1 MSRTVSAAVIE
12 DTEADA
18 FSLTELELDDPKPG
32 EVRVEIQH
40 AGACHTDWHAIEG
53 DLPAGRYPVV
63 GGHEGA
69 GVVSAVGD
77 GVDTVAVGDRVLTLW
92 IPACGTCDLCLQGY
106 QNLCVER
113 ESTYASTLP
122 DGTCRFHRDGEG
134 VGQFLLLG
142 TFAEE
147 VVVPERAVLP
157 IPDDL
162 PTDLASII
170 GCGVVTGF
178 GSAVH
183 RADIEVDD
191 TVVVIGAGNVGL
203 NAIQGAAHAG
213 AGRIVAVDPVAS
225 KREVAETMG
234 ATHTLDPTTT
244 DQAEAVAAITDGA
257 GADTTVFCVGVGSGD
272 LIGDAYDTL
281 GPRGEL
287 IVTATAPDDAIAV
300 NPVDL
305 ITTEKEIKGCLYGGA
320 SPRRTASRLID
331 AYLDGRYL
339 LDELITARYDL
350 DGINDAYDALLGG
363 EDIHSVVSVSADG

>member
-1 MSRTVSAAVIE
+1 MSRTVSAAIIE
-12 DTEADA
+12 DTTADGFTMA
-18 FSLTELELDDPKPG
+18 ELDIDEPKPG
-32 EVRVEIQH
+32 EVRVEIHH
-40 AGACHTDWHAIEG
+40 AGACHTDWHAVEG

-92 IPACGTCDLCLQGY
+92 IPSCGTCDPCLQGY
-106 QNLCVER
+106 QNLCVEQ
-113 ESTYASTLP
+113 EATYASTLP
-122 DGTCRFHRDGEG
+122 DGTCRFHRDDED

-147 VVVPERAVLP
+147 VVVPEEAVVP
-157 IPDDL
+157 IPDEL

-178 GSAVH
+178 GSAAY
-183 RADIEVDD
+183 RADIEPND
-191 TVVVIGAGNVGL
+191 TAVVVGAGNVGL
-203 NAIQGAAHAG
+203 NAIQGATHAG
-213 AGRIVAVDPVAS
+213 AGRVVAVDPVAS
-225 KREVAETMG
+225 KRDAAEAFG
-234 ATHTLDPTTT
+234 ASHTVDPTTT
-244 DQAEAVAAITDGA
+244 DVAETVAALTDGA
-257 GADTTVFCVGVGSGD
+257 GADATVFCVGVGDGD

-287 IVTATAPDDAIAV
+287 IVTATAPDDSIAV

-339 LDELITARYDL
+339 LDELVTSRYDL
-350 DGINDAYDALLGG
+350 GEINEAYDALLGG
-363 EDIHSVVSVSADG
+363 DDIHSVISVSAGD

>member
-1 MSRTVSAAVIE
+1 MSRTVSAAIIE
-12 DTEADA
+12 DQSSDGFT
-18 FSLTELELDDPKPG
+18 LTDVEVDDPKPG
-32 EVRVEIQH
+32 EVSVEIRH
-40 AGACHTDWHAIEG
+40 AGACHTDWHAVEG

-69 GVVSAVGD
+69 GVVTAVGD
-77 GVDTVAVGDRVLTLW
+77 GVDAVEVGDRVLTLW
-92 IPACGTCDLCLQGY
+92 IPACGTCDLCSQGY

-113 ESTYASTLP
+113 EATYASTLL
-122 DGTCRFHRDGEG
+122 DGTCRFHRDGEDL
-134 VGQFLLLG
+134 GQFLLLG

-147 VVVPERAVLP
+147 VVVPERSVVP
-157 IPDDL
+157 IPDEL
-162 PTDLASII
+162 PTDVASII
-170 GCGVVTGF
+170 GCGVATGY

-183 RADIEVDD
+183 RADIEPND
-191 TVVVIGAGNVGL
+191 TAVVVGAGNVGL

-225 KREVAETMG
+225 KRAAAETFG
-234 ATHTLDPTTT
+234 ATHTIDPTAT
-244 DQAEAVAAITDGA
+244 DQAETVTELTDGA
-257 GADTTVFCVGVGSGD
+257 GADAAVFCVGVGDGD

-287 IVTATAPDDAIAV
+287 IVTATAPDDGIGV

-331 AYLDGRYL
+331 AYLDDRYL

-350 DGINDAYDALLGG
+350 DEINEAYDALLGG
-363 EDIHSVVSVSADG
+363 DDIHSVVSVTADD

>member
-1 MSRTVSAAVIE
+1 MSRTVSAAIIE
-12 DTEADA
+12 DTASDD
-18 FSLTELELDDPKPG
+18 FTLTELALDDPGPN
-32 EVRVEIQH
+32 EVRVEINH
-40 AGACHTDWHAIEG
+40 AGACHTDWHAVEG

-77 GVDTVAVGDRVLTLW
+77 AVDTVAVGDRVLTLW
-92 IPACGTCDLCLQGY
+92 IPSCGTCDPCLQGY

-113 ESTYASTLP
+113 EATYASTLP
-122 DGTCRFHRDGEG
+122 DGTCRFHRGDED

-147 VVVPERAVLP
+147 TVVPERAVVP
-157 IPDDL
+157 IPDEL

-178 GSAVH
+178 GSAAH
-183 RADIEVDD
+183 RADIEPND
-191 TVVVIGAGNVGL
+191 TVVIVGAGNVGL
-203 NAIQGAAHAG
+203 NAIQGAEHAG
-213 AGRIVAVDPVAS
+213 AGRIVAVDPVES
-225 KREVAETMG
+225 KRTAAERFG
-234 ATHTLDPTTT
+234 ASHTVDPTAT
-244 DQAEAVAAITDGA
+244 DQAEFVKRLTDGA
-257 GADTTVFCVGVGSGD
+257 GADATVFCVGVGDGD

-331 AYLDGRYL
+331 AYLDDRYL
-339 LDELITARYDL
+339 LDELVTARYEL
-350 DGINDAYDALLGG
+350 DEINDAYEALLGG
-363 EDIHSVVSVSADG
+363 EDIHSVVSVSADD

>member
-1 MSRTVSAAVIE
+1 MSRKVSAAVIE
-12 DTEADA
+12 STASDEFTV
-18 FSLTELELDDPKPG
+18 TELRVDEPG
-32 EVRVEIQH
+32 PEEVRVEIHH
-40 AGACHTDWHAIEG
+40 AGACHTDWHAVEG

-77 GVDTVAVGDRVLTLW
+77 AVDAVDVGDRVLTLW
-92 IPACGTCDLCLQGY
+92 IPSCGTCDLCQQGY

-113 ESTYASTLP
+113 EATYASTLP
-122 DGTCRFHRDGEG
+122 DGTCRFHRGDED

-147 VVVPERAVLP
+147 IVVPERAVVP
-157 IPDDL
+157 IPDEL

-178 GSAVH
+178 GSAAY
-183 RADIEVDD
+183 RADIEPND
-191 TVVVIGAGNVGL
+191 TVVIVGAGNVGL
-203 NAIQGAAHAG
+203 NAIQGANHAG
-213 AGRIVAVDPVAS
+213 AGRIVAVDPVES
-225 KREVAETMG
+225 KRAAAEAFG
-234 ATHTLDPTTT
+234 ASHTIDPTVT
-244 DQAEAVAAITDGA
+244 DQAAAVADLTDDA
-257 GADTTVFCVGVGSGD
+257 GADVAVFCVGVGDGD

-287 IVTATAPDDAIAV
+287 VVTATAPDDGIAV

-331 AYLDGRYL
+331 AYLDDRYL
-339 LDELITARYDL
+339 LEELVTARYDL

-363 EDIHSVVSVSADG
+363 DDIHSVISVSADD